1 MKGGNYMSAERFLII
16 YLIMIMLMAVFEIF
30 LLTNNKGQHLKTSY
44 KSLKGICENITKG
57 NEVNKEEVL
66 ATEITR
72 FYNEYIQEEPQ
83 IKKFFP
89 NVVVWVDA
97 IIFRVDCGYKSASV
111 LNDYK
116 VILKKSRDILEKR
129 NPFNKCEK
137 YQQGILCDM
146 NKIKTSENELV
157 VQNIIGRT
165 EEEFLRLSGDVRKN
179 NTLNL
184 VSIAV
189 GIIGIVVSILMA
201 FMNF

>member
-1 MKGGNYMSAERFLII
+1 MSAERFLII

>member
-1 MKGGNYMSAERFLII
+1 MSAESFLII

-146 NKIKTSENELV
+146 IKIKTSENELV

>member
-1 MKGGNYMSAERFLII
+1 MSAESFLII

-30 LLTNNKGQHLKTSY
+30 LLTNNKGQYLKTSY

-116 VILKKSRDILEKR
+116 VILKKIKRYFGEK
-129 NPFNKCEK
+129 K
-137 YQQGILCDM
+137 
-146 NKIKTSENELV
+146 S
-157 VQNIIGRT
+157 VQ
-165 EEEFLRLSGDVRKN
+165 
-179 NTLNL
+179 
-184 VSIAV
+184 
-189 GIIGIVVSILMA
+189 
-201 FMNF
+201 